1 VLRMRTSSKASPRD
15 KFRMNLQPVALDGSS
30 HGGRT
35 PPDGWTSLIGTGANV
50 LVTGAADALTAFV
63 SAARPAMRE
72 PVRSTGHLAL
82 MHPEPSRPAIL
93 PARTLILTDVN
104 ALDEAGQQWLMK
116 WLNEGHDADTQVI
129 SLSSVPLFAL
139 VESKRFDATLYYRLN
154 TIHLK
159 I

>member
-1 VLRMRTSSKASPRD
+1 MDPQSAS
-15 KFRMNLQPVALDGSS
+15 LDGSS
-30 HGGRT
+30 QGRLSS
-35 PPDGWTSLIGTGANV
+35 PDGWTSLIGTRANV
-50 LVTGAADALTAFV
+50 LVTGTADALTAFV

-72 PVRSTGHLAL
+72 PVRSTAHSAL
-82 MHPEPSRPAIL
+82 MHPEPARPIP

-116 WLNEGHDADTQVI
+116 WLNDGSDADTQVI
-129 SLSSVPLFAL
+129 SLTSVPLFAL

>member
-1 VLRMRTSSKASPRD
+1 MDLQSAS
-15 KFRMNLQPVALDGSS
+15 LDGSS
-30 HGGRT
+30 QGGPT
-35 PPDGWTSLIGTGANV
+35 PPEGWTSLIGFDV
-50 LVTGAADALTAFV
+50 EAARERIGDALTAFV

-72 PVRSTGHLAL
+72 PVRSTAHFAL
-82 MHPEPSRPAIL
+82 MHPEAARPAML

-116 WLNEGHDADTQVI
+116 WLNEGNDADLQVI
-129 SLSSVPLFAL
+129 SLTSVPLFAL

>member
-1 VLRMRTSSKASPRD
+1 MRTSSKASPRD
-15 KFRMNLQPVALDGSS
+15 EFRMDTQSASLDGSS
-30 HGGRT
+30 QGGAT
-35 PPDGWTSLIGTGANV
+35 PPDGWTSLIGTRANV
-50 LVTGAADALTAFV
+50 LVTGTADALTAFV

-72 PVRSTGHLAL
+72 PVRWTSHSAL
-82 MHPEPSRPAIL
+82 MHPEPARPAVL

-104 ALDEAGQQWLMK
+104 GLDEAGQQWLMT
-116 WLNEGHDADTQVI
+116 WLNERNDADTQVI
-129 SLSSVPLFAL
+129 SLTSVPLFAL

>member
-1 VLRMRTSSKASPRD
+1 MRTSSKASPRD
-15 KFRMNLQPVALDGSS
+15 QFGMNLQPATLAGSS
-30 HGGRT
+30 QGGPT
-35 PPDGWTSLIGTGANV
+35 PPDGWRSLIGTRANV
-50 LVTGAADALTAFV
+50 LVSGAADALAAFV

-72 PVRSTGHLAL
+72 PVRSTAHFAL
-82 MHPEPSRPAIL
+82 MHPEAARPAML

-116 WLNEGHDADTQVI
+116 WLNEGNDADIQVI
-129 SLSSVPLFAL
+129 SLTSAPLFAL

>member
-1 VLRMRTSSKASPRD
+1 MRTSSKASPRD
-15 KFRMNLQPVALDGSS
+15 EFRMDPQSASLDGSS
-30 HGGRT
+30 QGWPT
-35 PPDGWTSLIGTGANV
+35 PPDGWTSLIGTRANV
-50 LVTGAADALTAFV
+50 LVTGTADALTAFV

-72 PVRSTGHLAL
+72 PVRSTAHSAL
-82 MHPEPSRPAIL
+82 MQPEPARPIL

-116 WLNEGHDADTQVI
+116 WLNDGSDADTQVI
-129 SLSSVPLFAL
+129 SLTSVPLFAL

>member
-1 VLRMRTSSKASPRD
+1 MRTSSKGSPRD
-15 KFRMNLQPVALDGSS
+15 EFRMDTQSASLDGSS
-30 HGGRT
+30 QSGAT
-35 PPDGWTSLIGTGANV
+35 TPDGWTSLIGTRANV
-50 LVTGAADALTAFV
+50 LVTGTADALTAFV

-72 PVRSTGHLAL
+72 PVRSTAHSAL
-82 MHPEPSRPAIL
+82 MHPEPARAML

-116 WLNEGHDADTQVI
+116 WLNDGSDADTQVI
-129 SLSSVPLFAL
+129 SLTSVPLFAL

>member
-1 VLRMRTSSKASPRD
+1 MRTSSKASPRD
-15 KFRMNLQPVALDGSS
+15 QLRMNLQPGALGGSS
-30 HGGRT
+30 QSGPT
-35 PPDGWTSLIGTGANV
+35 PPDGWRSLIGTRANV

-72 PVRSTGHLAL
+72 PVRSTAHFAL
-82 MHPEPSRPAIL
+82 MHPEPARPIL

-116 WLNEGHDADTQVI
+116 WLNEGSDADTQVI
-129 SLSSVPLFAL
+129 SLTSVPLFAL

-154 TIHLK
+154 TIH
-159 I
+159 